1 MDHENLES
9 GAAESLSQA
18 IWQLETHP
26 GNTWFVD
33 GGAHRGESIMLAR
46 KLYGD
51 VIAIAIEPTSACW
64 ADLAAQ
70 GAIVVPAALWTSF
83 GYVTLY
89 QGEYEVSSTLLAKKK
104 TGGISADRSER
115 VPAVTLGSLLSA
127 LPGGRIVLKLDI
139 EGAEYEVLEHI
150 DAALLVRVAP
160 GDLCVDFHGDRIAGF
175 SRKRHEHLVERLLAA
190 GYELPKWIPEE
201 GRVVPWGR
209 KWITEVAW

>member
-1 MDHENLES
+1 MDHENLKS
-9 GAAESLSQA
+9 GTTESLF
-18 IWQLETHP
+18 H
-26 GNTWFVD
+26 GKTWFVD
-33 GGAHRGESIMLAR
+33 GGAHRGESVTLAR

-51 VIAIAIEPTSACW
+51 VVPIAVEPISACW

-70 GAIVVPAALWTSF
+70 GAIVIPAALWTSF

-89 QGEYEVSSTLLAKKK
+89 HGEYEVSSTIIAKKK
-104 TGGISADRSER
+104 TGGICADGER

-127 LPGGRIVLKLDI
+127 VPGGRIILKLDI

-150 DAALLVRVAP
+150 DDKHLVRVAP
-160 GDLCVDFHGDRIAGF
+160 GDLYVDFHGERIAGF
-175 SRKRHEHLVERLLAA
+175 SRGRHEHLVERLLAA